1 MQPSVQNYVV
11 KRSKPTYHDAMTRS
25 ETHKIGIVGAGA
37 MGLTFAAQFLKAG
50 FDVRLYEKDP
60 AVRQILQDGFDLISD
75 MGTTHFANPLVN
87 DPASLADA
95 SQVFVFV
102 KSTATADVAAM
113 LSAILTSHTVVVTL
127 QNGLGN
133 VETLR
138 AQGLSVVAGTTA
150 VGATRLEG
158 ARVRLAGMGLTVVGR
173 GPPAAPGNKAEGSAE
188 RAPANQ
194 RNKDV
199 ANSDTVNIDAADSD
213 TVNNDADAALQ
224 TVVATLARAGFP
236 VKQVDHVRQAIWHK
250 AIINAAINPLAGI
263 MNVTNGELLEFSY
276 IRSLQQAVIAEAV
289 AVAATQG
296 IVFAAESV
304 YADVE
309 KVCRVT
315 ATNLCSMLQDLHA
328 HRATEIMSINGAFVS
343 LGEKEGLA
351 LPVNDTLCR
360 LILARG

>member
-87 DPASLADA
+87 DPALLADA

-173 GPPAAPGNKAEGSAE
+173 GHSAAPGNKAEGSAE

-199 ANSDTVNIDAADSD
+199 ANSDTVNIDA
-213 TVNNDADAALQ
+213 VNNDADAALQ